1 MKTLRVLTFLLL
13 AHLMAGIAS
22 AQNGTFNTHMLSKY
36 SNNAKVTALLDE
48 YDKACNS
55 ANSKDV
61 DDPKLEK
68 EQIGKQYAAKLAA
81 ITGAGDADRLIYE
94 ARVVRESKNFQITRL
109 NLPEPK
115 TLLMGELKYLCDKEL
130 LQLQQQGLGNTDFTI
145 KRKEIEQKLNDDVL
159 KLIGEVKYEDWI
171 AYKNASVERKFK
183 KDFGFTDA
191 QYEKYKEIENKTAIE
206 IYKVE
211 HSNLSTP
218 EKQAQIK
225 GIKDAKTAALKAA
238 LPAAQFNNWYEYW
251 SKSEAKKNRQ

>member
-1 MKTLRVLTFLLL
+1 MKIIRLSTFLLL
-13 AHLMAGIAS
+13 AHFMAGIAS
-22 AQNGTFNTHMLSKY
+22 AQNGTFNTNMLSKY

-48 YDKACNS
+48 YDQACGL
-55 ANSKDV
+55 ANSK

-68 EQIGKQYAAKLAA
+68 EKLGELYAAKLAA
-81 ITGAGDADRLIYE
+81 MVGSNDAGRLIYE

-109 NLPEPK
+109 KLPEPK